1 MQVGL
6 LDVDIT
12 GPSIP
17 RMLGLTGKSVMQ
29 CTDGWVPVYA
39 DADKNLAVM
48 SIGIFAFTSNTI
60 LPLALTSACL
70 DETEATY
77 RHRQPPTHRLAHSFA
92 VLCARA
98 RSLAGFLTAD
108 DADPVVWRGPKKTGR
123 EQ

>member
-48 SIGIFAFTSNTI
+48 SIGISAFTSEHHS
-60 LPLALTSACL
+60 PFVVLTSASL
-70 DETEATY
+70 D
-77 RHRQPPTHRLAHSFA
+77 
-92 VLCARA
+92 
-98 RSLAGFLTAD
+98 
-108 DADPVVWRGPKKTGR
+108 
-123 EQ
+123 

>member
-1 MQVGL
+1 

-48 SIGIFAFTSNTI
+48 SIGI
-60 LPLALTSACL
+60 
-70 DETEATY
+70 
-77 RHRQPPTHRLAHSFA
+77 HPP
-92 VLCARA
+92 
-98 RSLAGFLTAD
+98 
-108 DADPVVWRGPKKTGR
+108 
-123 EQ
+123 